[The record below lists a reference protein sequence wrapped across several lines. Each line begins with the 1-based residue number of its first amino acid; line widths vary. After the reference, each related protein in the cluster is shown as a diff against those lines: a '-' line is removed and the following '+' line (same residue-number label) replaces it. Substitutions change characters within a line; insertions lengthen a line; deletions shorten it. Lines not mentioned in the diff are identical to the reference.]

1 MFYKYDEIFKKDRLV
16 DFIKFELKII
26 NILIKVYI
34 EYVIYMNKNLFRFYK
49 FSIMYNFYFFFFLFV
64 LMCISLFVCVCR
76 CVFRCEFLLYI
87 LVYFL

>member
-49 FSIMYNFYFFFFLFV
+49 FSINMYNF
-64 LMCISLFVCVCR
+64 
-76 CVFRCEFLLYI
+76 
-87 LVYFL
+87 

>member
-49 FSIMYNFYFFFFLFV
+49 FNIMYNFYFFFFYL
-64 LMCISLFVCVCR
+64 C
-76 CVFRCEFLLYI
+76 
-87 LVYFL
+87 